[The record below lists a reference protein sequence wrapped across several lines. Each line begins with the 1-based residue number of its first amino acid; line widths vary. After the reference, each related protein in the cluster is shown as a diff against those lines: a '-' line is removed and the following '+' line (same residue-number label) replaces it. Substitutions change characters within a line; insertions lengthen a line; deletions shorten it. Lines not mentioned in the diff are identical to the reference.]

1 MINGKVKW
9 FDGKK
14 GYGFVSNTASG
25 DKDYFVH
32 FSDIQTEGFKTLTE
46 GQEVTFEIGEGKQ
59 GEVAK
64 NVRATNQYGKDKTMT
79 RKQFTEA
86 SGDFSLYGV
95 FRFTSYMMSSVA
107 LYLEYF
113 QVAAIAFGFGAT
125 LGFIR
130 RLARIWE

>member
-1 MINGKVKW
+1 
-9 FDGKK
+9 
-14 GYGFVSNTASG
+14 
-25 DKDYFVH
+25 
-32 FSDIQTEGFKTLTE
+32 
-46 GQEVTFEIGEGKQ
+46 
-59 GEVAK
+59 
-64 NVRATNQYGKDKTMT
+64 MT

-95 FRFTSYMMSSVA
+95 ARFTTYMMSAMA
-107 LYLEYF
+107 LYLENF